1 VTVPNGGVAELSD
14 ESPDSTDTTQRTL
27 TGEPTTE
34 VVNQK
39 HTDDFDVDIGR
50 ANRGRNNMNNTPISE
65 PGWLGNPYPKSDH
78 GRGKCIDLFREDFVE
93 RLQDDPEFRTAV
105 EDLEGKTLGCYCKPA
120 ACHGDVIL
128 EFIED
133 GEAFIQRHKG

>member
-1 VTVPNGGVAELSD
+1 MTDD
-14 ESPDSTDTTQRTL
+14 ETRTTQQTL

-39 HTDDFDVDIGR
+39 HTDEFDIDIGR
-50 ANRGRNNMNNTPISE
+50 ANHGRNNMNNTPIGE

-78 GRGKCIDLFREDFVE
+78 GREKCIELFREDFVE
-93 RLQDDPEFRTAV
+93 RLQNDSEFRNAV
-105 EDLEGKTLGCYCKPA
+105 EGLAGKTLGCYCKPK
-120 ACHGDVIL
+120 ACHGDVIR

-133 GEAFIQRHKG
+133 GDAFLQRHGE